1 MSKIR
6 DPRSPRWVPS
16 GVASARSIDMSGRRL
31 IRPPGRLTKEK
42 KQALLAPWIEKRRIW
57 WEAEVATSRER
68 AAKRYAARP
77 PHIRAVTDI
86 RLAGESLREAVVRH
100 LGREP
105 TTQELQEAERLESY
119 VDRW

>member
-1 MSKIR
+1 MAKIR
-6 DPRSPRWVPS
+6 DPHSPRWVPS
-16 GVASARSIDMSGRRL
+16 SVASARSIDMSGRRP
-31 IRPPGRLTKEK
+31 IRPAGRLPEEQ

-57 WEAEVATSRER
+57 WEAEVADSRKR
-68 AAKRYAARP
+68 ADERYAARP

-100 LGREP
+100 LGRKP
-105 TTQELQEAERLESY
+105 TTQELQEAEQLESY